1 VWEEPIMDERR
12 SFLKDLAARCSNDWS
27 ERKTADPF
35 RGDARV
41 ETRNTIYQFKDGVC
55 VSITRRD
62 RPWTADPTVFIGMRI
77 VGWLAFE
84 DPRAGLIASWRPGA
98 YAVLWRPRAEG
109 EQHSSVALTSA
120 TNVYELKPGAPPVRR
135 SVPPPLP
142 PAARASSV
150 PPPPPAK
157 MPTKMM
163 SLQTP
168 PTMTRVNIPQPP
180 ETPTPPM
187 SRPPRSAPTSA
198 GRPPLPPRARPS
210 APATV

>member
-1 VWEEPIMDERR
+1 MDDRL
-12 SFLKDLAARCSNDWS
+12 SFLKDLAARCSDEWTN
-27 ERKTADPF
+27 RKTDDPF
-35 RGDARV
+35 HGDARV
-41 ETRNTIYQFKDGVC
+41 ETRNTIYQFKDGIC

-77 VGWLAFE
+77 VGWLAYE
-84 DPRAGLIASWRPGA
+84 DPRAGLVEGWRPGA
-98 YAVLWRPRAEG
+98 YAVLWRPRAAG

-120 TNVYELKPGAPPVRR
+120 TNVFELKQAAPAPVRR

-150 PPPPPAK
+150 PPPPLPAK
-157 MPTKMM
+157 M
-163 SLQTP
+163 SLQKP
-168 PTMTRVNIPQPP
+168 PTMTRVNIPNAP

-187 SRPPRSAPTSA
+187 SRRTPAPASA

-210 APATV
+210 APAMV